1 MDKGTAN
8 KPQAANNEGASLKHR
23 EKEEMRRERAAGVT
37 GRYTEESELYI
48 WVSVGSHR
56 EMPSSLSV

>member
-1 MDKGTAN
+1 MDKGQAN
-8 KPQAANNEGASLKHR
+8 KPQAANNEGSSLKHR
-23 EKEEMRRERAAGVT
+23 EKEMRRERAAGVT